1 MDVWGGVT
9 VLTWRS
15 IWFTNGVSESGELL
29 PVSKEDFGLTLII
42 IHGVTEF
49 GKKSNTTLFL
59 LLQTEGIFLF

>member
-1 MDVWGGVT
+1 MV
-9 VLTWRS
+9 
-15 IWFTNGVSESGELL
+15 FQNQGELL